1 VKQILITQ
9 VILLTSI
16 ISYSQSEKSLNF
28 ISINPGFTIYDDDGL
43 LARNEVELGRT
54 FNRYFSASAIL
65 GFETNLT
72 TENSFTG
79 SGYDLSANGYF
90 NFLKP
95 SKKYTLRLGGGI
107 GFGKYTNTWNRL
119 GSLNGNEALVLIPL
133 QTQTQGILANISLEG
148 TRKISSKFE
157 MGLKYTFRI
166 FDADSQIPVLLKFQ
180 INL

>member
-1 VKQILITQ
+1 MKQIIITQ

-16 ISYSQSEKSLNF
+16 ISYAQSEKSLNF
-28 ISINPGFTIYDDDGL
+28 ISINPGVTIYDDDGL

-72 TENSFTG
+72 TESSFTG

-95 SKKYTLRLGGGI
+95 SK
-107 GFGKYTNTWNRL
+107 KYTNTWNRL

-166 FDADSQIPVLLKFQ
+166 FNADSQIPVLLKFQ